1 MYWSLLVIIIASFT
15 WGYLVGKPNGMRDG
29 YRTCMREVLKAR
41 CEGRLYLGT
50 SYDDWTEKNQPK
62 EEEID
67 RERAE
72 GLDLIYGTEY
82 AQTMFP
88 CISRYH
94 ERKELKVGDEKGKA
108 EPGVNS

>member
-15 WGYLVGKPNGMRDG
+15 WGYLIGKPNGMRDG

-41 CEGRLYLGT
+41 CEGRTCLGS
-50 SYDDWTEKNQPK
+50 SYDDWCEKKQPD
-62 EEEID
+62 EYQID
-67 RERAE
+67 KERAE

-82 AQTMFP
+82 AQTLYP
-88 CISRYH
+88 HVKRYH
-94 ERKELKVGDEKGKA
+94 YRNKFEEEDEKGKA

>member
-1 MYWSLLVIIIASFT
+1 
-15 WGYLVGKPNGMRDG
+15 MRDG

-50 SYDDWTEKNQPK
+50 SYDDWTEKNQPDEK
-62 EEEID
+62 VID

-82 AQTMFP
+82 AQTLFP
-88 CISRYH
+88 HVKRYH
-94 ERKELKVGDEKGKA
+94 DRNKLKVGDEKGKA